1 MPKAAGQKRMQRAK
15 ITQEELKEKDRTFLS
30 LHIETP
36 NSSILLLSEGEDQL
50 GTLAAAVPQAQKML
64 GPPVSSILLGDRNTI
79 LSRMLAERLA
89 SKTGKIALT
98 SVYLKATA
106 EREAAPILIKL
117 FDKTMKPDEEEKQK
131 E

>member
-1 MPKAAGQKRMQRAK
+1 MQRAK
-15 ITQEELKEKDRTFLS
+15 ITQEEIKEKDAVFLS
-30 LHIETP
+30 LCIETP

-50 GTLAAAVPQAQKML
+50 GTLAAAVPQTQEML

-89 SKTGKIALT
+89 AKTGKIALA
-98 SVYLKATA
+98 SVFLKATA
-106 EREAAPILIKL
+106 EREAAPILLKL
-117 FDKTMKPDEEEKQK
+117 FDKTIKTNEEGKKK